1 MLCKNYALSR
11 QQAKIR
17 WLERSRVTTKVPI
30 VTDEC
35 TTLIRSEFLGCLP
48 GPPKSVTIYI
58 QTRLSTVIVSRGDL
72 EPWTR
77 EGVIRLN
84 KDT

>member
-17 WLERSRVTTKVPI
+17 WLKRSRVTTKVPI

-48 GPPKSVTIYI
+48 GPLKSVTIYT
-58 QTRLSTVIVSRGDL
+58 QTRLSTVIVSRV
-72 EPWTR
+72 T
-77 EGVIRLN
+77 
-84 KDT
+84 